1 MGRYLIVDGK
11 KKEDKDKEKPKPVKA
26 QPPSKGDGG
35 IFTAKVIEIMK
46 EVKKF
51 IKRILGRNDEETS
64 G

>member
-11 KKEDKDKEKPKPVKA
+11 KKEDEKKEKPKPVKA
-26 QPPSKGDGG
+26 QPQVEGEGG
-35 IFTAKVIEIMK
+35 IFTAKIIQIMK

-51 IKRILGRNDEETS
+51 IKRILGKDDEEVS